1 MFYKTY
7 LNLLK
12 FHVLQNI
19 LKLKFHVSQKIFK
32 IFVIFFPQIFVI
44 SKSFFKKSKRIWAA
58 HVHLVLSIGLWAHLG
73 IIHLDRNIS
82 GIFGR
87 DHISPYRFGHG
98 PPMDNVPN

>member
-32 IFVIFFPQIFVI
+32 
-44 SKSFFKKSKRIWAA
+44 
-58 HVHLVLSIGLWAHLG
+58 VLSLDLKSIFYKSQKVLKLRVSVFIMRDGEESLDGETHLE
-73 IIHLDRNIS
+73 R
-82 GIFGR
+82 
-87 DHISPYRFGHG
+87 
-98 PPMDNVPN
+98 